1 MPLLRKL
8 ATLATVAEA
17 ARRYAKSNPD
27 KASKYLDQAA
37 QFVDKQTKGRYS
49 GQISGVTHKAKS
61 LVGIHETGAAGNGY
75 TQGHDHS
82 TFTRPTGSAP
92 QPGQSYPG
100 QPQPGQP
107 YPGGPE
113 R

>member
-27 KASKYLDQAA
+27 KASKFLDQAA

-49 GQISGVTHKAKS
+49 GQISGVTQKAKS
-61 LVGIHETGAAGNGY
+61 LAGIRHTGAAGNGY
-75 TQGHDHS
+75 PHDR
-82 TFTRPTGSAP
+82 TNFTGPAGPAP
-92 QPGQSYPG
+92 QPGQPHPG
-100 QPQPGQP
+100 QPHPGHT
-107 YPGGPE
+107 E